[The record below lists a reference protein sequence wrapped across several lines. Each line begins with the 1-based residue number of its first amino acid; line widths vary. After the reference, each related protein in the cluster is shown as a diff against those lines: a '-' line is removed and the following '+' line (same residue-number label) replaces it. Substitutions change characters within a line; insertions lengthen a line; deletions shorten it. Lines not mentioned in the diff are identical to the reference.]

1 MEKETGYTVQ
11 DAFLS
16 QIRRSRASVTVFL
29 VNGVKLQG
37 NITWFDDTTVLL
49 KRDDQTQLIYKHAI
63 STVMPSMPVNI
74 FETPANAEPE
84 DRETTLGDD
93 FI

>member
-1 MEKETGYTVQ
+1 MEKETEYTVQ

-63 STVMPSMPVNI
+63 STVMPSIPVNI
-74 FETPANAEPE
+74 FETPANTGSE

>member
-1 MEKETGYTVQ
+1 MDKDTGYNVQ

-16 QIRRSRASVTVFL
+16 QIRRSRSSVTVFL

-37 NITWFDDTTVLL
+37 NITWFDDAAVLL
-49 KRDDQTQLIYKHAI
+49 KRDEQTQLIYKHAI
-63 STVMPSMPVNI
+63 STVMPTVPINI
-74 FETPANAEPE
+74 FETPDSGNQT
-84 DRETTLGDD
+84 DREPTLGDD